1 MMILYW
7 LRTME
12 TGSCLLDLR
21 KIVRLQ
27 LNSLKRRDIFVPAAM
42 WTESSAPPRCSEG
55 VNYRRLS
62 SFTVTFH
69 QEFHPGA
76 DRADLHQSNIRMSPR
91 VGAPVDLQLESNNH
105 PELII
110 TSSLPPPVRA
120 PPPIGV
126 L

>member
-1 MMILYW
+1 MFA
-7 LRTME
+7 
-12 TGSCLLDLR
+12 GSLQDRPASTQQFEATRYLSIVQLSEVCQQPCGLNLLL
-21 KIVRLQ
+21 
-27 LNSLKRRDIFVPAAM
+27 
-42 WTESSAPPRCSEG
+42 G
-55 VNYRRLS
+55 YRRLS

-110 TSSLPPPVRA
+110 TSSLPPPCQGSSSHRR
-120 PPPIGV
+120 PINDD
-126 L
+126 LF